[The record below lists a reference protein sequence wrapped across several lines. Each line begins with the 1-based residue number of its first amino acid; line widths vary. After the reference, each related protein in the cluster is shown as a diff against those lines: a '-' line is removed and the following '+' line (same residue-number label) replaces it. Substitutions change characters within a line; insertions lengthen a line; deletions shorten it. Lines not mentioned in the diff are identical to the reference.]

1 MLNDTSSVMRLLE
14 TRRSCKPRDMIE
26 PGPTADE
33 LNRIIA
39 AGMRV
44 PDHGKLAPWLFHIV
58 DRDQRDGF
66 ARLMRDGAFKRPE
79 DMTAFDN
86 SAIDQFAQQA
96 PTLVVVSSLTTRH
109 EKIPIW
115 EQQLSSGAACMQ
127 MLNAA
132 TALGYVGCW
141 LTGWA
146 AYSHKVIKAF
156 VPETGMIA
164 GFMFFGSPS
173 KEMRERPRPEPA
185 QVTRHWRYEDVI
197 ENQMQ
202 KRG

>member
-1 MLNDTSSVMRLLE
+1 MINDTSSPLRLLE

-26 PGPTADE
+26 PGPTAADLE
-33 LNRIIA
+33 RIIA

-44 PDHGKLAPWLFHIV
+44 PDHGKLAPWLFHII

-66 ARLMRDGAFKRPE
+66 ARLLKDGAFKHPAE
-79 DMTAFDN
+79 MTDLEIA
-86 SAIDQFAQQA
+86 AIEQFAHQA
-96 PTLVVVSSLTTRH
+96 PTLVVVASLTSRNA
-109 EKIPIW
+109 KVPIW

-132 TALGYVGCW
+132 TAMGYVGCW

-156 VPETGMIA
+156 VPDTGMIA
-164 GFMFFGSPS
+164 GFMFFGSAA
-173 KEMRERPRPEPA
+173 KDLRERPRPEPE
-185 QVTRHWRYEDVI
+185 QVIRHWRYDALELASG
-197 ENQMQ
+197 E
-202 KRG
+202 KSG

>member
-26 PGPTADE
+26 PGPSAAE
-33 LNRIIA
+33 LERIIA

-66 ARLMRDGAFKRPE
+66 ARLMRDGAFKRPD
-79 DMTAFDN
+79 DMTDFDHD
-86 SAIDQFAQQA
+86 AINQFAHQA
-96 PTLVVVSSLTTRH
+96 PTLVVVASLTQRH

-141 LTGWA
+141 LTGWS

-173 KEMRERPRPEPA
+173 KELRERPRPELP
-185 QVTRHWRYEDVI
+185 QVIRHWRYEDALTKTS
-197 ENQMQ
+197 E
-202 KRG
+202 KSG